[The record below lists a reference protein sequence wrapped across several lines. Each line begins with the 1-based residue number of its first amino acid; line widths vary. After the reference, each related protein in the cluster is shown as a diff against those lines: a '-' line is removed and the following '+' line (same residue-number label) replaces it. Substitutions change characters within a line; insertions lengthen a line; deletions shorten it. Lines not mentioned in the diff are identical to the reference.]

1 MVSCRGWGPPVHSLW
16 VACRPGGKGRVW
28 ELNSGWNEQQRWGSP
43 GSGARARAGRQH
55 HSLLCSPHSRECHA
69 DLLWHFFELILCSHY
84 KSHLRFQHELILGF
98 IYEYIQ
104 GEDFW
109 VIRLYHLENPKYMH
123 AQAPLGDVLGFYLA
137 NTSLLWCTKSST
149 IYINSIILQLIP
161 DPHPPYLVWTVLA
174 LPLHWVLIL
183 AMPLNFHTNFRI
195 SLSI

>member
-1 MVSCRGWGPPVHSLW
+1 MDEGGWSKIKLENSRKTTYSMITFSALPIYNISLN
-16 VACRPGGKGRVW
+16 R
-28 ELNSGWNEQQRWGSP
+28 
-43 GSGARARAGRQH
+43 
-55 HSLLCSPHSRECHA
+55 
-69 DLLWHFFELILCSHY
+69 
-84 KSHLRFQHELILGF
+84 ELILGF

-123 AQAPLGDVLGFYLA
+123 AQAPFGDVLGFYLA

-149 IYINSIILQLIP
+149 IYISSIILQLIP